1 MLSAPPG
8 ICYCAG
14 MPQAMTPT
22 YGARFEL
29 NRRQVDAQRAIYD
42 VVIFLPQGSQSYTLN
57 IAATD
62 GQCQLA
68 PADTGPIDSALPD
81 WVHKHLLALARGVYR
96 AAKQKGPDGLA
107 GELAWQRRIMR
118 WHEEP
123 HETESRGKRVSG
135 AASPASADG

>member
-1 MLSAPPG
+1 
-8 ICYCAG
+8 

-22 YGARFEL
+22 FGARFEL
-29 NRRQVDAQRAIYD
+29 NRRQVDAQSAVYD
-42 VVIFLPQGSQSYTLN
+42 VTIFLPRGSQSYTLN

-62 GQCQLA
+62 GKCQLA
-68 PADTGPIDSALPD
+68 PADTGPSESALPD

-96 AAKQKGPDGLA
+96 AAKQKGQDGLN

-123 HETESRGKRVSG
+123 HETESRGKRASG